1 MTVVRR
7 RAASV
12 TIIHPHSR
20 TRRVKRD
27 TDGTPNVI
35 PLRRFASNATIPH
48 PISRGVRVT
57 SSRRSFLG
65 VLSALGSA
73 AVLRP
78 VDAHASA
85 GHARRSLPASG
96 EWDLSWLNQLQ
107 GKHKQVF
114 DMGAPELQ
122 VVANYLR
129 AFREVYQLEHP
140 QVNAVVGIAYK
151 AFPINASD
159 ALWAKYELGARWKID
174 DPLTGKP
181 ASRNV
186 FVELPADTPAIAR
199 EASAPAL
206 KARGAIF
213 WQCNNALNVVVEEL
227 SRATKQQF
235 AAVRAELIAGFLPG
249 VKLIPAHTMLIGLA
263 QEHGCTYEKV

>member
-1 MTVVRR
+1 M
-7 RAASV
+7 
-12 TIIHPHSR
+12 
-20 TRRVKRD
+20 
-27 TDGTPNVI
+27 
-35 PLRRFASNATIPH
+35 
-48 PISRGVRVT
+48 T

-65 VLSALGSA
+65 VLSAVGGA

-96 EWDLSWLNQLQ
+96 EWDLSWLDQLQ

-114 DMGAPELQ
+114 DLGGPELL

-129 AFREVYQLEHP
+129 AFREVFQLEHP

-151 AFPINASD
+151 AFPINAND

-181 ASRNV
+181 STRNV
-186 FVELPADTPAIAR
+186 FAELPADTPNVMR
-199 EASAPAL
+199 EASVRAL
-206 KARGAIF
+206 QARGTIF
-213 WQCNNALNVVVEEL
+213 WQCNNALNAIVQEL

-235 AAVRAELIAGFLPG
+235 DAVRAELIAGLLPG